1 MLTPQLN
8 RHQLKIYNIFSKE
21 YKLLI
26 ISMFSF
32 SLLLLGL
39 SIFFPEFSSMGLVFL
54 LGSSLVTCY
63 LWYFQASKKLTKSY
77 ILSESEGTDGQ
88 IFEWLEIWLEKDKLL
103 NDTPTDFIWSMN
115 LNLMKKNEDIIFM
128 DSTNPKKIIPF
139 DPFEDSTTK
148 TKVSSLDVARTL
160 EQSAS
165 KRLFNSKAELME
177 TIGVG
182 ILVGCLLGIGYGII
196 MLIES
201 GSKSGV

>member
-1 MLTPQLN
+1 
-8 RHQLKIYNIFSKE
+8 
-21 YKLLI
+21 
-26 ISMFSF
+26 
-32 SLLLLGL
+32 
-39 SIFFPEFSSMGLVFL
+39 
-54 LGSSLVTCY
+54 
-63 LWYFQASKKLTKSY
+63 
-77 ILSESEGTDGQ
+77 
-88 IFEWLEIWLEKDKLL
+88 
-103 NDTPTDFIWSMN
+103 
-115 LNLMKKNEDIIFM
+115 M

>member
-8 RHQLKIYNIFSKE
+8 RHQIKIYNIFSKE
-21 YKLLI
+21 YKLLTVSI
-26 ISMFSF
+26 FSF
-32 SLLLLGL
+32 SGLLLAL
-39 SIFFPEFSSMGLVFL
+39 SIFFPDFLSMALIFGFGGIV
-54 LGSSLVTCY
+54 VTCY
-63 LWYFQASKKLTKSY
+63 LWYYQASKKLTKSY
-77 ILSESEGTDGQ
+77 ILSESEGTEGT
-88 IFEWLEIWLEKDKLL
+88 IFEWLEVWLEKDKILE
-103 NDTPTDFIWSMN
+103 DTPTDFIWSMD
-115 LNLMKKNEDIIFM
+115 LNPMKKNEPIVFM
-128 DSTNPKKIIPF
+128 DSSNPKKIIPF
-139 DPFEDSTTK
+139 DPFEEPTTQ

-182 ILVGCLLGIGYGII
+182 ILVGAILGVGYGII